1 MLKGHSSKFGLYD
14 FCMNLH
20 QMSLAFKNQALHLI
34 LNHILNQCCCCTVM
48 FSEQLHIVIVVQASL
63 QSMCAVFMSS
73 RFSDIS
79 KSLLGLETD
88 QPWLVEY
95 CVILCWIT
103 LSESFILIILA
114 ISLFA
119 AALEAPE
126 IYQSLYNV

>member
-1 MLKGHSSKFGLYD
+1 
-14 FCMNLH
+14 
-20 QMSLAFKNQALHLI
+20 
-34 LNHILNQCCCCTVM
+34 
-48 FSEQLHIVIVVQASL
+48 
-63 QSMCAVFMSS
+63 MSS
-73 RFSDIS
+73 RFSDTS
-79 KSLLGLETD
+79 KSLLELETD
-88 QPWLVEY
+88 EPWLVEY